1 MKSSDDTV
9 FLEMK
14 TETFQEQGNKDTK
27 NAATKKHTI
36 DYFWPE
42 AEL

>member
-1 MKSSDDTV
+1 MILY
-9 FLEMK
+9 LEMK
-14 TETFQEQGNKDTK
+14 TETFQEQGNKDTR
-27 NAATKKHTI
+27 NAATKKKHTI